1 MSIYLKN
8 IEYKIIKK
16 LGEGGYGKV
25 YQVLKKSNKKN
36 HALKELSIK
45 GETKDNIQKIKKEAE
60 ILSKFNHKNI
70 VKYYDSF
77 ENKNKFYILME
88 LCSGKNLSIFIKE
101 HKERCKLIEEKIL
114 YNIIKQICQGIKEMH
129 NKKVIHRDLKPENIF
144 INKNNEIKIVDFGI
158 SKELNLYKEYTK
170 TNKQSG
176 SLYYIAPEIL
186 NNGIYNYKADMYSL
200 GCIIYELFNL
210 DTYFLNNM
218 MKEVKKIDESLYN
231 PKWQELQK
239 ILCN

>member
-1 MSIYLKN
+1 MSIYLKKT
-8 IEYKIIKK
+8 EYKIIKK
-16 LGEGGYGKV
+16 IGEGGFGKV
-25 YQVLKKSNKKN
+25 YQVLNKSNKKN
-36 HALKELSIK
+36 YALKEFSIK
-45 GETKDNIQKIKKEAE
+45 GETKDTIQKIKKEAE

-88 LCSGKNLSIFIKE
+88 LCSGKNIDDFIKE
-101 HKERCKLIEEKIL
+101 YKEKCELIEEKIL
-114 YNIIKQICQGIKEMH
+114 YNIIKQICEGIKEMH
-129 NKKVIHRDLKPENIF
+129 NKKIIHRDLKPENIF

-158 SKELNLYKEYTK
+158 SKELNLYKEFTK

-218 MKEVKKIDESLYN
+218 MKEVKKIDETLYN
-231 PKWQELQK
+231 PNWQELF
-239 ILCN
+239 N